1 MRFPADVGARSL
13 RVWLIA
19 LLAGAAL
26 GGAAPAAQAA
36 FGVES
41 FFAGNCTVAT
51 CGELGGPPIKE
62 SEFFT
67 QAAGH
72 PNYGISDFKLKSK
85 QIQVSPFPAF
95 QPEGSIRNV
104 RLDVPAGLSTNPQ
117 ATPKC
122 SLEQFGTTEVAPGI
136 FPPSACSEKAI
147 VGAQTVT
154 VLVQIPT
161 GPFAGDYANIQLH
174 GTVYNIE
181 PEQKSGIP
189 AEYGVAVSLEPLG
202 EAALGPEYKHLY
214 SHTLIEGGVEW
225 STDYHE
231 YFKINEISKSLPLLE
246 SRLVFKGKITEA
258 ETGKG
263 FTGEFLTNPSS
274 CNPPGPAT
282 TTRLSVKS
290 YEGQAEEAQYEAPVG
305 ASGCSLVPFAPTFS
319 VNPETT
325 RSDQPDGVT
334 TELGLPH
341 GLGLENIDTSTLK
354 SATVTLPEGM
364 TLNPSAA
371 AGLEGCTPEQI
382 GIGTIAPVAC
392 PEASKIGSVAIEVPT
407 LPAKSLEGN
416 IYLGKP
422 SSGSITGPP
431 YTIYLDAES
440 AHYGQSVRLEG
451 TVVPNETTGR
461 LTATFAKNPEA
472 PFSDFILR
480 FTGRFNGGPLSPLAN
495 PLVCGPATTETS
507 LTPFS
512 GTAAQSPLSSFTVDS
527 NGSGG
532 ACPSPLLF
540 TPTQTV
546 PSQNPAQAGAYS
558 PFVFKLERSDGQP
571 YLSQIKT
578 TLPAGLLGA
587 IPSVTLCGEPQA
599 QLGQC
604 TFASQIGL
612 VQVTAGAGPS
622 PYTFT
627 GQVFLTGPYDGAP
640 YGMSIVIP
648 AVAGANGLFNL
659 GDVVTR
665 AAINV
670 EPYTYRLV
678 VSSTLPTIVKGIPLR
693 LKTVTIAINRQN
705 FLFNPTNCGVLATES
720 TVTGFT
726 PGSGAL
732 ATSSL
737 STPFGVSG
745 CSTLPF
751 KPSLTAFTGAKTS
764 KANGASLEVKVTQ
777 AANQANIKQVLTTL
791 PKQLP
796 ARGSTLMKA
805 CLAATF
811 EVAEPPGGCSSESRV
826 GGATATTP
834 VLPGTLSG
842 PAYLVSHGGEA
853 FPDLDVILRGD
864 GVTVVLVGHTHVSSS
879 GIITTNFESL
889 PDAPISSFSL
899 NLPIGPHS
907 VLAGNGNLCASKLTM
922 PTTIVAQSGAKI
934 TQNTNISVL
943 NCPVRIVGHRTSGT
957 HATITVQA
965 PAAGRISGSGSN
977 LKFVT
982 RHLKKA
988 EKATINVPLTRNGE
1002 GVLRKFHQ
1010 LTTRVRVGFI
1020 PKANGGRPTSTAYV
1034 RVTFRS

>member
-51 CGELGGPPIKE
+51 CGEFGAPPPKE

-72 PNYGISDFKLKSK
+72 PNFGITDFRFKSRE
-85 QIQVSPFPAF
+85 QTAPFTAF
-95 QPEGSIRNV
+95 VPEGNV
-104 RLDVPAGLSTNPQ
+104 ERLQVDVPAGLSTNPQ
-117 ATPKC
+117 AVPQC
-122 SLEQFGTTEVAPGI
+122 SLKEFGEKEAAPGTGVFLESENECSAETQLGTDTLTVATEVP
-136 FPPSACSEKAI
+136 
-147 VGAQTVT
+147 V
-154 VLVQIPT
+154 
-161 GPFAGDYANIQLH
+161 AGSGVFKNFTLP
-174 GTVYNIE
+174 GTVFNL
-181 PEQKSGIP
+181 EQPNGLSSDF
-189 AEYGVAVSLEPLG
+189 GVEVSLAPLG
-202 EAALGPEYKHLY
+202 KAGLAAH
-214 SHTLIEGGVEW
+214 SFIEGHVEW
-225 STDYHE
+225 SADYHE
-231 YFKINEISKSLPLLE
+231 YFVIKGISKEPLQLVE
-246 SRLVFKGKITEA
+246 SRLVFKGKIPGLKA
-258 ETGKG
+258 P

-282 TTRLSVKS
+282 TTMLHVKS
-290 YEGQAEEAQYEAPVG
+290 YEGQPGEAHYTAPVG
-305 ASGCSLVPFAPTFS
+305 ASGCNLVPFAPTFS

-341 GLGLENIDTSTLK
+341 GLGLEGIDTSTLR

-382 GIGTIAPVAC
+382 GIGTTAAVAC
-392 PEASKIGSVAIEVPT
+392 PEASKIGTVAIEVPT

-431 YTIYLDAES
+431 YTIYLDATSER
-440 AHYGQSVRLEG
+440 YGVSVRLEG
-451 TVVPNETTGR
+451 TVVPDETTGR

-472 PFSDFILR
+472 PFTDFILR
-480 FTGRFNGGPLSPLAN
+480 FTGRYNGGPLSPLAN

-532 ACPSPLLF
+532 ACPSPLPF

-546 PSQNPAQAGAYS
+546 PPQNPGQAGAYS
-558 PFVFKLERSDGQP
+558 PFVFKLERTDGQP

-599 QLGQC
+599 QKGEC

-627 GQVFLTGPYDGAP
+627 GQAFLTGPYNGAP

-693 LKTVTIAINRQN
+693 LKAVTIAINRQN

-720 TVTGFT
+720 TVSGFT
-726 PGSGAL
+726 PGSSPL

-737 STPFGVSG
+737 STPFQVSG

-764 KANGASLEVKVTQ
+764 KANGASIEVKVTQ

-811 EVAEPPGGCSSESRV
+811 EVAEPPGRCSSESRV

-864 GVTVVLVGHTHVSSS
+864 GVTVVLVGHTHVSSA
-879 GIITTNFESL
+879 GVITTNFESL

-907 VLAGNGNLCASKLTM
+907 VLAGNGNLCASTLTM
-922 PTTIVAQSGAKI
+922 PTTIVAQSGSKI
-934 TQNTNISVL
+934 TQNTRISVTD
-943 NCPVRIVGHRTSGT
+943 CPVRIVGHRTSGT

-988 EKATINVPLTRNGE
+988 ERATINVPLTRNGE